1 MTKSEI
7 IKAVANK
14 TGVDRNSAS
23 KVVEAFTNE
32 IKIALLEG
40 NSVSMRGFGTFYL
53 KRRAEKTARNMQSNT
68 TIIIPAHDIAAF
80 KPSKEFAVT
89 IKDKSSEA

>member
-40 NSVSMRGFGTFYL
+40 NSVSMRGFGTF
-53 KRRAEKTARNMQSNT
+53 
-68 TIIIPAHDIAAF
+68 
-80 KPSKEFAVT
+80 
-89 IKDKSSEA
+89 

>member
-14 TGVDRNSAS
+14 TGVDRGSVS
-23 KVVEAFTNE
+23 KVVEAFTSE
-32 IKIALLEG
+32 IKTALLEG

-68 TIIIPAHDIAAF
+68 TIIIPAR
-80 KPSKEFAVT
+80 
-89 IKDKSSEA
+89 SEERR